1 LISFESKYRILLNE
15 KIKKKSFNFYNMKSQ
30 GFKSLV
36 VGICLMTIGQA
47 NAQFDFS
54 GQYMSRGEMRHGYSS
69 LADASQKPSIFISQR
84 ARINGVFTKEKYK
97 LNFAIQDVRTWGSV
111 SNLSIDNKGFLSV
124 YEANAE
130 LYLTKKIE
138 LKVGRQILSYDDDR
152 IFGSLDWAM
161 QGRRHDAALFKY
173 QDSSWTLHTG
183 IAYNQNS
190 ESSKY
195 SQYNVAG
202 NYKSLQFL
210 WLNKKTKNTNT
221 SFLFLNNGTAYNML
235 NGTTGDIDSVTIN
248 SQTAGLR
255 NVYTKG
261 NLSTLTYVYYQ
272 FGKDTKN
279 NDLSA
284 YDICLEAS
292 YKPSKSFLI
301 TLGVEMLSGTSQ
313 IDTANT
319 VNNSFTPFY
328 GTNHRFNGYMDYF
341 YVGNHMNSVGLIDG
355 YLRIKYAKNKMI
367 YSLNGHYFNA
377 AADVKDLS
385 AANLVNRDPHLGAE
399 IDFTCI
405 YNFTDG
411 VSFQGGY
418 SQIFGTETLKTIKGG
433 SISANSNWAY
443 LMLLVR
449 PSIKAPKTG
458 LKM

>member
-1 LISFESKYRILLNE
+1 MFSRKLKTIVTSLALLA
-15 KIKKKSFNFYNMKSQ
+15 M
-30 GFKSLV
+30 
-36 VGICLMTIGQA
+36 GQVQ
-47 NAQFDFS
+47 AQFDFS
-54 GQYMSRGEMRHGYSS
+54 GQYMSRGEMRHGFGS
-69 LADASQKPSIFISQR
+69 LADTNQKPSIFISQR
-84 ARINGVFTKEKYK
+84 ARINGTFTKEKYK
-97 LNFAIQDVRTWGSV
+97 LNFAIQDIRTWGSV
-111 SNLSIDNKGFLSV
+111 SNIGIDTKGFLSV

-130 LYLTKKIE
+130 LFLTKKIE
-138 LKVGRQILSYDDDR
+138 LKIGRQVLSYDDDR

-173 QDSSWTLHTG
+173 QDSSWTIHSG
-183 IAYNQNS
+183 FAYNQNA

-195 SQYNVAG
+195 SQYQVAG

-210 WLNKKTKNTNT
+210 WVNKKTKNMNT

-235 NGTTGDIDSVTIN
+235 NGTTGKIDSVTIN

-255 NVYTKG
+255 NEYTKG
-261 NLSTLTYVYYQ
+261 KLSTLAYVYYQ

-279 NDLSA
+279 KDLSA
-284 YDICLEAS
+284 YDLCLEAS

-301 TLGVEMLSGTSQ
+301 TLGAEILSGTSQ

-341 YVGNHMNSVGLIDG
+341 YVGNHMNSVGLLDG
-355 YLRIKYAKNKMI
+355 YLRIKYAKDKMI
-367 YSLNGHYFNA
+367 YSVNGHYFNA
-377 AADVKDLS
+377 AADVKDLK
-385 AANLVNRDPHLGAE
+385 ATNLAKRDPHLGAE

-418 SQIFGTETLKTIKGG
+418 SHIFGTETLRTIKGG

-449 PSIKAPKTG
+449 PAIKAPKTG